1 MQPDAAADGSQK
13 NGSRHDDPMAMCSL
27 PSSYQHQNSRNLF
40 SSSPEPA
47 TIARSNPFLRKP
59 IWALDDV
66 ACDDETDRTASV
78 ASHSTATHLPSLPSV
93 SDLVRTGERLDGDAS
108 PFLPSRVGQDLHADS
123 KRQWSS
129 RETLERHLSL
139 FDLVSLGIGGTIG
152 SGIFVLSGLVAN
164 QYAGPAVTL
173 SWALA
178 GVAATLSGVCYAEL
192 AGQIPTAGSSY
203 AYVYAAIGELPAFVA
218 AAGLTLEYVISGAA
232 VARSWGDKFGDW
244 LVLDAG
250 MSEEWVEQYMR
261 GWPAGFNPMAAA
273 VSMASLAVLIMG
285 VRESRTVTNFF
296 TVAKLMLI
304 FFMIAGGMTLMKASN
319 FSPYI
324 PPQYGI
330 MGVARGTTSCFFG
343 YIGFDEIC
351 CMAGEAKNPRK
362 NLPRA
367 ILLTLGC
374 VTLLYILASAV
385 LCGML
390 PYQNI
395 STTSGFPDA
404 FAQNGAVLSSQL
416 TSFGEV
422 FTLPIVVLVSLM
434 AQPRLMYA
442 LAKDGLVPKFFAK
455 IDASGNLMNGTV
467 ISGLLMVFIAS
478 FVPFNKLDDMI
489 SAGILICFSLTNA
502 SLVLM
507 RLSSP
512 TDKPYFL
519 EKQIGLFGIFSF
531 LLAYIIVHCAAS
543 AFGKGLAIVLCL
555 FMTLTC
561 LSIKYTCPE
570 SMNFGGQY
578 SSFGPAGHREP
589 AFFRAPFVP
598 ILPCTAIFLNIYLL
612 VRLEL
617 DAIMVLFLYFLAT
630 ISFYFMYGAKHSS
643 GNNCGWKI
651 DGKYSQVVR
660 EISLL

>member
-1 MQPDAAADGSQK
+1 M
-13 NGSRHDDPMAMCSL
+13 L
-27 PSSYQHQNSRNLF
+27 LF
-40 SSSPEPA
+40 
-47 TIARSNPFLRKP
+47 FK
-59 IWALDDV
+59 
-66 ACDDETDRTASV
+66 
-78 ASHSTATHLPSLPSV
+78 
-93 SDLVRTGERLDGDAS
+93 
-108 PFLPSRVGQDLHADS
+108 
-123 KRQWSS
+123 
-129 RETLERHLSL
+129 
-139 FDLVSLGIGGTIG
+139 
-152 SGIFVLSGLVAN
+152 
-164 QYAGPAVTL
+164 
-173 SWALA
+173 
-178 GVAATLSGVCYAEL
+178 
-192 AGQIPTAGSSY
+192 
-203 AYVYAAIGELPAFVA
+203 
-218 AAGLTLEYVISGAA
+218 
-232 VARSWGDKFGDW
+232 
-244 LVLDAG
+244 
-250 MSEEWVEQYMR
+250 
-261 GWPAGFNPMAAA
+261 
-273 VSMASLAVLIMG
+273 
-285 VRESRTVTNFF
+285 
-296 TVAKLMLI
+296 
-304 FFMIAGGMTLMKASN
+304 
-319 FSPYI
+319 
-324 PPQYGI
+324 
-330 MGVARGTTSCFFG
+330 
-343 YIGFDEIC
+343 
-351 CMAGEAKNPRK
+351 
-362 NLPRA
+362 
-367 ILLTLGC
+367 
-374 VTLLYILASAV
+374 
-385 LCGML
+385 
-390 PYQNI
+390 
-395 STTSGFPDA
+395 
-404 FAQNGAVLSSQL
+404 
-416 TSFGEV
+416 FGEV

-442 LAKDGLVPKFFAK
+442 LAKDGLVPSFFGK
-455 IDASGNLMNGTV
+455 IDRNGNLMNGTV

-512 TDKPYFL
+512 TNKPYFL

-531 LLAYIIVHCAAS
+531 LLAYIIAHCAAS

>member
-1 MQPDAAADGSQK
+1 MQPDAAEDGTK
-13 NGSRHDDPMAMCSL
+13 RKGNRHDDPMATGSM
-27 PSSYQHQNSRNLF
+27 PSSYQHQHGRASSF
-40 SSSPEPA
+40 SSWPIPA
-47 TIARSNPFLRKP
+47 TNARSDPFLRKP

-66 ACDDETDRTASV
+66 PCGDDETDWTWSV
-78 ASHSTATHLPSLPSV
+78 TSATTVNLSV
-93 SDLVRTGERLDGDAS
+93 SDLVLTSNSSDSADGDKS
-108 PFLPSRVGQDLHADS
+108 PFLPHRGGRGQDLHADS
-123 KRQWSS
+123 KRKLSENGS
-129 RETLERHLSL
+129 VPEKLDRHLSL

-164 QYAGPAVTL
+164 QYSGPAVTL

-589 AFFRAPFVP
+589 AFFRAPFV
-598 ILPCTAIFLNIYLL
+598 
-612 VRLEL
+612 
-617 DAIMVLFLYFLAT
+617 
-630 ISFYFMYGAKHSS
+630 
-643 GNNCGWKI
+643 
-651 DGKYSQVVR
+651 
-660 EISLL
+660 